1 MQTYLAGRPEATRRL
16 GAGRHNRARA
26 DLRAVV
32 ALVLTML
39 LVLTAVQHAP
49 AQEDR
54 EPLFAPSDALIAG
67 GFLMG
72 AAALAPLDVHLARS
86 IQDSLPQANRYLRT
100 GAGIF
105 RFLGHPGSLAVGGTL
120 YGAGRLL
127 DRPEMAAIGL
137 HTTEA
142 IVIGL
147 GATYLTKVLVGRA
160 RPIADPTTPFDVKL
174 GRGWGNDRYQSFP
187 SGHTTA
193 AFAVAAAV
201 STEMGYVAP
210 EVQVPV
216 AVALFGAAG
225 LAGISR
231 MYHNAHWASDVI
243 VGAAIGTFA
252 GWKVVRYHR
261 TRPGNRVDELFLG
274 RAPGTPTPIVLIWSV
289 SI

>member
-1 MQTYLAGRPEATRRL
+1 MIQLKKEDSLRPSRASGRMHKAVLALLLALLLLPSG
-16 GAGRHNRARA
+16 
-26 DLRAVV
+26 LRA
-32 ALVLTML
+32 
-39 LVLTAVQHAP
+39 Q
-49 AQEDR
+49 AQQER
-54 EPLFAPSDALIAG
+54 EPLFGTGDALIAS
-67 GFLMG
+67 GFLLG
-72 AAALAPLDVHLARS
+72 AAALAPLDVHIARS

-127 DRPEMAAIGL
+127 DRPEVAAIGL
-137 HTTEA
+137 HTTESIIIA
-142 IVIGL
+142 L

-160 RPIADPTTPFDVKL
+160 RPIADPEAPFDVEL
-174 GRGWGNDRYQSFP
+174 GRGWRNDRYQSFP

-193 AFAVAAAV
+193 AFAVAAAIG
-201 STEMGYVAP
+201 TEMGYVAP
-210 EVQVPV
+210 EAQLPV

-225 LAGISR
+225 LAGVSR
-231 MYHNAHWASDVI
+231 MYHNAHWTSDVI

-274 RAPGTPTPIVLIWSV
+274 KTPGSTPPLVLMWSV
-289 SI
+289 PM